1 MTLNRLALVCAA
13 TLGLSPACRANTY
26 ELGRGAAFPDPAF
39 FPWSELRPGDQVH
52 IKDGT
57 YPNRIVIVSRGT
69 EAAPIVITAEKQA
82 ALSASLVLDG
92 ARFVILSDLQIAGA
106 EGAGIVIV
114 HGAYRNTLRRVK
126 VSQSG
131 LGVLITDGAG
141 PGNVVEWGEF
151 VGNKT
156 HGIAVDRVNA
166 TARLPGIVRD
176 NLVRGNG
183 YHGID
188 IHGSYYRVEH
198 NRVSDNGGGIAGTS
212 GIHVFARDRSGGYGN
227 HNLIRGNIVSGQ
239 VETTGRDGNGIQLD
253 TWCDHNEVAFNL
265 VFDNDGAGINLY
277 DASLNV
283 VSNNT
288 MVGDMR
294 RPNSAHLLRGELVIA
309 SDEERRLDHAHG
321 NVVANNLIVAT
332 EAATTNLAIH
342 RSIKDAPA
350 SFAGNLLW
358 RTSPGPLAIWAGQ
371 PIGSIEV
378 WNLRRPGAPDQQA
391 DPGFAIQDETQADP
405 PIAAFRPRGRAAL
418 AGFAGLPTPGARDLA
433 AAAARPGL
441 VGALMPAPAP

>member
-1 MTLNRLALVCAA
+1 M
-13 TLGLSPACRANTY
+13 
-26 ELGRGAAFPDPAF
+26 
-39 FPWSELRPGDQVH
+39 
-52 IKDGT
+52 
-57 YPNRIVIVSRGT
+57 
-69 EAAPIVITAEKQA
+69 ITAEKQA

-294 RPNSAHLLRGELVIA
+294 RPELRPSPA
-309 SDEERRLDHAHG
+309 RRARDRQRRG
-321 NVVANNLIVAT
+321 
-332 EAATTNLAIH
+332 
-342 RSIKDAPA
+342 APA
-350 SFAGNLLW
+350 
-358 RTSPGPLAIWAGQ
+358 
-371 PIGSIEV
+371 
-378 WNLRRPGAPDQQA
+378 
-391 DPGFAIQDETQADP
+391 
-405 PIAAFRPRGRAAL
+405 RPRAWQCGGQQPYRSDGGCDDEL
-418 AGFAGLPTPGARDLA
+418 GDPSIDQGCPGIVCR
-433 AAAARPGL
+433 
-441 VGALMPAPAP
+441 